1 MHVRETRAVRCM
13 RDHWSLGGYWLA
25 RPAGRKFLV
34 LLCFCVFFQM
44 LGVPAPLLDAGGS
57 FDIGESSVLEAWAIH
72 SSSLE
77 LYAASGFVRIDERQR
92 SMCVP
97 ILAGAL
103 FRPPLS

>member
-1 MHVRETRAVRCM
+1 M
-13 RDHWSLGGYWLA
+13 
-25 RPAGRKFLV
+25 

-57 FDIGESSVLEAWAIH
+57 FEIGDSSVLEAWAIH
-72 SSSLE
+72 SSSLQW
-77 LYAASGFVRIDERQR
+77 YAASGCMLVDDGHR
-92 SMCVP
+92 SACVP